1 MDQRREVV
9 DEKKVDTDMMLNLE
23 TVEASLSTPAP
34 PHFHITPTSLSS
46 HILAS

>member
-9 DEKKVDTDMMLNLE
+9 DEKKVYTDMMLNLE
-23 TVEASLSTPAP
+23 IVYPTSTPAP

>member
-23 TVEASLSTPAP
+23 IVEATLSTPAP
-34 PHFHITPTSLSS
+34 QHFHITPTSLSS